1 MLKPAGP
8 KRDMVMYKASSGAD
22 TEFTWGLDL
31 VYVLRLDAQTE
42 TWWCPTAQA
51 LEEAICDLQGPLP
64 HGVRYMRIWGEK
76 KDEASNDADMRIRGI
91 HELIAWD
98 SKEW

>member
-22 TEFTWGLDL
+22 IEFTWGLDL
-31 VYVLRLDAQTE
+31 KLTE
-42 TWWCPTAQA
+42 TRCANRDLVMPHCSGLGRSHLRSPGTSTTWCPLYAN
-51 LEEAICDLQGPLP
+51 L
-64 HGVRYMRIWGEK
+64 RRKK

-98 SKEW
+98 SKE